1 MDMCSWYTFCD
12 HVTPRFKAAG
22 GWLLEFRKFLGG
34 DHWGDANSC
43 EHHLEFYM
51 KEAWRTLPRATR
63 FFLSLMHPKFPTK
76 SMQGQAQEL
85 AKLARTPCI
94 HNLLYH
100 CCSVKTTLSPWSDFW
115 KKNLLIWSNELSSIQ
130 EEINHFTLPYL
141 TAVKHAEAFT

>member
-1 MDMCSWYTFCD
+1 MDMCSWHTFCD

-34 DHWGDANSC
+34 DHWRRCKQLRTSFGVLH
-43 EHHLEFYM
+43 EGKLEGLYQ
-51 KEAWRTLPRATR
+51 EQLV
-63 FFLSLMHPKFPTK
+63 FLSLMHPKFPTK

-85 AKLARTPCI
+85 ARLARTPCI
-94 HNLLYH
+94 HNLLHH

-115 KKNLLIWSNELSSIQ
+115 KNNLLIQSNELSSIQ